1 MMSDFVLSCCSTA
14 DLSAKKY
21 DELQVSYICTTFRLN
36 GKTYPDDLG
45 KTMSYK
51 DFYKAMED
59 GAETSTS
66 QINQDEFK
74 DYFREILESGKDI
87 LHLSISTGISG
98 TYNSARLAAEE
109 MRKEFPDRKLYLVD
123 SLAASSGYGL
133 LMTKLSELKAQG
145 MDIDTLYKWTE
156 DNKNKLHHWFFTTD
170 LTYFVK
176 GGRVSKASGFI
187 GGVLGICPLLDVND
201 QGKLIPRAKIRGKK
215 RVIPEIVEKMKQ
227 HAQGGLDYNDRC
239 YICNSACIEDA
250 EMVAELVEEAFPD
263 LKGKVEIFDIGTT
276 IGSHTGPGTVALF
289 FWGDERVR

>member
-1 MMSDFVLSCCSTA
+1 MSDFVLSCCSTA
-14 DLSAKKY
+14 DLSAKKFE
-21 DELQVSYICTTFRLN
+21 ELGVSYICSTFRMN

-45 KTMSYK
+45 KTISYK
-51 DFYKAMED
+51 EFYKAMAD

-74 DYFREILESGKDI
+74 DYFREILASGKDI
-87 LHLSISTGISG
+87 LHLSLSTGLSG

-133 LMTKLSELKAQG
+133 FMAKLSELKAEG
-145 MDIDTLYKWTE
+145 MDIDTLYKWAE

-170 LTYFVK
+170 LTYFVR

-201 QGKLIPRAKIRGKK
+201 EGKLIPRAKIRGKK
-215 RVIPEIVEKMKQ
+215 RVIPEIVEKMKN
-227 HAQGGLDYNDRC
+227 HAVGGLKYADRC
-239 YICNSACIEDA
+239 FICNSDCIEDA
-250 EMVAELVEEAFPD
+250 EMVAELVEENFKG

>member
-1 MMSDFVLSCCSTA
+1 MSEFILSCCSTA
-14 DLSAKKY
+14 DLSANKL
-21 DELQVSYICTTFRLN
+21 EEIGVSYVCSTFRLN

-45 KTMSYK
+45 KTISYK

-74 DYFREILESGKDI
+74 DYFREILSSGKDI
-87 LHLSISTGISG
+87 LHLSLSTGLSG

-133 LMTKLSELKAQG
+133 FMAKLSELKAQG
-145 MDIDTLYKWTE
+145 MGIDELYQWAE

-176 GGRVSKASGFI
+176 GGRVSKASGLI
-187 GGVLGICPLLDVND
+187 GGVLGICPLLNVNVE
-201 QGKLIPRAKIRGKK
+201 GKLIAREKIRGKK
-215 RVIPEIVEKMKQ
+215 RVIPRIVEMMQ
-227 HAQGGLDYNDRC
+227 EHAQGGLDYNGRC
-239 YICNSACIEDA
+239 FICNSACLEDA
-250 EMVAELVEEAFPD
+250 KMVAELVEEAFPK
-263 LKGKVEIFDIGTT
+263 LTGKVEIFDIGTT